1 MRKII
6 SICAA
11 MFLCLAAFGQ
21 KDATVIHSSIDSK
34 ILGAPRAYTV
44 VLPAGYEENP
54 EREYPILYLLHGMYG
69 NNEEWA
75 AKAKAGIEMTLM
87 ANEFRCRPMIIVT
100 PYAGGK
106 DVKVEQNGYFDVPNW
121 PYETFFFE
129 EFLPFIENEYRV
141 IGDKQH
147 RAIAGLSM
155 GGGGATAYAQKHPDM
170 FCASY
175 AMSAWLGL
183 GLNAAEKEELKGR
196 TDKLSY
202 LYQGVEGNNCV
213 DFVKNADP
221 ETLEKLK
228 TVNWFVDCGDDDF
241 LLDINLL
248 YYQTMRDKKI
258 PCQLRVR
265 DGAHKWEYWHTALAT
280 CLPFVS
286 ISFAE

>member
-1 MRKII
+1 MKRIAI
-6 SICAA
+6 ACMAV
-11 MFLCLAAFGQ
+11 FFCLATFGQ
-21 KDATVIHSSIDSK
+21 EKAAVIHSSIDSK
-34 ILGAPRAYTV
+34 VLGAPRAYTV
-44 VLPAGYEENP
+44 ILPAGYDENP
-54 EREYPILYLLHGMYG
+54 DKEYPVLYLFHGMYG
-69 NNEEWA
+69 ENTEWSK
-75 AKAKAGIEMTLM
+75 KAKAGIEMTM
-87 ANEFRCRPMIIVT
+87 MVNEFRCHPMVIVT

-129 EFLPFIENEYRV
+129 EFIPFIESEYRIV
-141 IGDKQH
+141 GDKKH

-183 GLNAAEKEELKGR
+183 NDFGDKNYEGK

-202 LYQGVEGNNCV
+202 LYQGVDRNDCV
-213 DFVKNADP
+213 NFVKNADA
-221 ETLEKLK
+221 ETVEKLK

-248 YYQTMRDKKI
+248 YYQTMRDKGI

-286 ISFAE
+286 ISFTE